1 MKTRKIFPQLVE
13 ELENNKILLL
23 VWPRQVGKTTLL
35 QQLQKEVKNKE
46 TYFLT
51 LEDTTHRE
59 LLNIHPYKLFEIT
72 GIDSKI
78 PQIIFIDEIQYLEN
92 PSNFLKLLYDMYKE
106 NIKLVVSWSSSFYID
121 QKFENSLMGR
131 KELYEIFTLDF
142 EEFLDFREE
151 PKIKELLFIDKKLP
165 VGYKSRIQELFL
177 EYITYW
183 GYPEVVLLSN
193 KEKKIRKLGLLSQD
207 YIKKDIYD
215 ANISE
220 ITVFMNILKVLAGQ
234 TGELVNANTL
244 ANAFGVSLPTVKK
257 YLYIMQKSYCISLM
271 KPFWTNI
278 TTELTKM
285 PKVYFFDLGLRNSLL
300 KNFENIN
307 ERLDKGQFFENV
319 VWREMVFQYGLD
331 EMRYWRTQQEN
342 EVDFIIEEKKAYEVK
357 FTKNLIRESKY
368 KLFRKK
374 YSHISLE
381 FITFEDIIEKVI
393 IQ

>member
-1 MKTRKIFPQLVE
+1 M
-13 ELENNKILLL
+13 
-23 VWPRQVGKTTLL
+23 
-35 QQLQKEVKNKE
+35 
-46 TYFLT
+46 
-51 LEDTTHRE
+51 
-59 LLNIHPYKLFEIT
+59 
-72 GIDSKI
+72 
-78 PQIIFIDEIQYLEN
+78 
-92 PSNFLKLLYDMYKE
+92 
-106 NIKLVVSWSSSFYID
+106 
-121 QKFENSLMGR
+121 
-131 KELYEIFTLDF
+131 
-142 EEFLDFREE
+142 
-151 PKIKELLFIDKKLP
+151 
-165 VGYKSRIQELFL
+165 
-177 EYITYW
+177 
-183 GYPEVVLLSN
+183 LLSN